1 MLPRFV
7 AVPVSTRAPR
17 NVSAANATTAQRWV
31 KYSGGVIHSSKHGPQ
46 TQMLKKGEREVGEG
60 DKGAKKCVQT
70 AGGTVGA
77 KLLSTA

>member
-31 KYSGGVIHSSKHGPQ
+31 LRRGYSQLKTQDLKHRCS
-46 TQMLKKGEREVGEG
+46 KKGKEKLERGI
-60 DKGAKKCVQT
+60 
-70 AGGTVGA
+70 
-77 KLLSTA
+77 

>member
-46 TQMLKKGEREVGEG
+46 TQMLKKGKEKLERGIRERKSVC
-60 DKGAKKCVQT
+60 KKRRGVY
-70 AGGTVGA
+70 GRG
-77 KLLSTA
+77 